1 VPKAISSLP
10 IEWQLIHIN
19 FEKSQY
25 EAQDSL
31 HCVVFQTF
39 PMPTADLNSLAPGA
53 SAIIVDLAVDEHL
66 HRRLKALGLQT
77 GEEISMI
84 RKAWLSGPL
93 HVRIGNTELIVRRSD
108 AQAIKI
114 RHTND
119 QL

>member
-1 VPKAISSLP
+1 MKPKIRSIVLFFTP
-10 IEWQLIHIN
+10 
-19 FEKSQY
+19 
-25 EAQDSL
+25 
-31 HCVVFQTF
+31 

-66 HRRLKALGLQT
+66 HRRLKALGFQT

-114 RHTND
+114 RQTND